1 MGGKRMSPENL
12 MRRSV
17 EVTTSGA
24 PRQYED
30 AGRSVTFVP
39 LTIKRRHT
47 AKLLLPPPGC
57 EDARITASLDL
68 PMIRTLGK
76 AFYWQKLLDSGQV
89 ANATELA
96 RQLKLEPG
104 WVAEVLR
111 LTRLAPD
118 IAQAIV
124 DGRQP
129 RHLNLHA
136 VRGRQAEVPVSWVA
150 QRVIFGFTA
159 PHGQTSLEKFPEP
172 SPRNTPA
179 PSEPARE
186 EGGF

>member
-1 MGGKRMSPENL
+1 M
-12 MRRSV
+12 
-17 EVTTSGA
+17 
-24 PRQYED
+24 
-30 AGRSVTFVP
+30 TFVP

-47 AKLLLPPPGC
+47 RKLLIAPPGQ
-57 EDARITASLDL
+57 EDAKVRSSFDL
-68 PMIRTLGK
+68 PMIRTIGK
-76 AFYWQKLLDSGQV
+76 AFYWQKLLDSGEV

-118 IAQAIV
+118 IVQAIL

-136 VRGRQAEVPVSWVA
+136 IRGRQAEVPVDWDE
-150 QRVIFGFTA
+150 QRRSLGFLRHRIVKQPLQQKLSKIAKLVLRLT
-159 PHGQTSLEKFPEP
+159 
-172 SPRNTPA
+172 R
-179 PSEPARE
+179 
-186 EGGF
+186 

>member
-1 MGGKRMSPENL
+1 M
-12 MRRSV
+12 
-17 EVTTSGA
+17 
-24 PRQYED
+24 
-30 AGRSVTFVP
+30 TFVP

-47 AKLLLPPPGC
+47 RKLLIAPPGQ
-57 EDARITASLDL
+57 EDAKVRSSFDL
-68 PMIRTLGK
+68 PMIRTIGK
-76 AFYWQKLLDSGQV
+76 AFYWQKLLDSGEV

-118 IAQAIV
+118 IVQAIL

-136 VRGRQAEVPVSWVA
+136 IRGRQADVPVDWEE
-150 QRVIFGFTA
+150 QRRLLGFRPMA
-159 PHGQTSLEKFPEP
+159 
-172 SPRNTPA
+172 
-179 PSEPARE
+179 
-186 EGGF
+186 

>member
-1 MGGKRMSPENL
+1 MSQSTPQRCKIEI
-12 MRRSV
+12 SV
-17 EVTTSGA
+17 SGPSREYQSQGSA
-24 PRQYED
+24 
-30 AGRSVTFVP
+30 VTFVP

-47 AKLLLPPPGC
+47 RKLLIAPPGQ
-57 EDARITASLDL
+57 EDAKVRSSFDL
-68 PMIRTLGK
+68 PMIRTIGK
-76 AFYWQKLLDSGQV
+76 AFYWQKLLDSGEV

-118 IAQAIV
+118 IVQAIL

-136 VRGRQAEVPVSWVA
+136 IRGRQADVPVDWDE
-150 QRVIFGFTA
+150 QRRLLGFRAETA
-159 PHGQTSLEKFPEP
+159 RKGD
-172 SPRNTPA
+172 
-179 PSEPARE
+179 
-186 EGGF
+186 

>member
-1 MGGKRMSPENL
+1 MSQSTPQRCKIEI
-12 MRRSV
+12 SV
-17 EVTTSGA
+17 SGPSREYQSQGSA
-24 PRQYED
+24 
-30 AGRSVTFVP
+30 VTFVP

-47 AKLLLPPPGC
+47 RKLLIAPPGQ
-57 EDARITASLDL
+57 EDAKVRSSFDL
-68 PMIRTLGK
+68 PMIRTIGK
-76 AFYWQKLLDSGQV
+76 AFYWQKLLDSGEV

-118 IAQAIV
+118 IVQAIL

-136 VRGRQAEVPVSWVA
+136 VRGRQAEVPVDWDE
-150 QRVIFGFTA
+150 QRRLFGFRA
-159 PHGQTSLEKFPEP
+159 EAVRKGD
-172 SPRNTPA
+172 
-179 PSEPARE
+179 
-186 EGGF
+186 

>member
-1 MGGKRMSPENL
+1 
-12 MRRSV
+12 MRQSTQQRCKIEISV
-17 EVTTSGA
+17 AGSSREYQSSGQA
-24 PRQYED
+24 
-30 AGRSVTFVP
+30 VTFVP

-47 AKLLLPPPGC
+47 RKLLIAPPGQ
-57 EDARITASLDL
+57 EDAKVRSSFDL
-68 PMIRTLGK
+68 PMIRTIGK
-76 AFYWQKLLDSGQV
+76 AFYWQKLLDSGEV

-118 IAQAIV
+118 IVQAIL

-136 VRGRQAEVPVSWVA
+136 IRGRQAEMPVDWDE
-150 QRVIFGFTA
+150 QRRLLGFRPLA
-159 PHGQTSLEKFPEP
+159 
-172 SPRNTPA
+172 
-179 PSEPARE
+179 
-186 EGGF
+186 

>member
-1 MGGKRMSPENL
+1 MSQSTPQRCKIEI
-12 MRRSV
+12 SV
-17 EVTTSGA
+17 SGPA
-24 PRQYED
+24 REYQSHGS
-30 AGRSVTFVP
+30 AVTFVP

-47 AKLLLPPPGC
+47 RKLLIAPPGQ
-57 EDARITASLDL
+57 EDAKVRSSFDL
-68 PMIRTLGK
+68 PMIRTIGK
-76 AFYWQKLLDSGQV
+76 AFYWQKLLDSGEV

-118 IAQAIV
+118 IVQAIL

-136 VRGRQAEVPVSWVA
+136 VRGRQAEVPVDWDE
-150 QRVIFGFTA
+150 QRRLFGFRAETVRK
-159 PHGQTSLEKFPEP
+159 GD
-172 SPRNTPA
+172 
-179 PSEPARE
+179 
-186 EGGF
+186 